1 MLHKSDIIPMPQ
13 FFDRYINLV
22 EDIHI
27 FEAFDTYTPEG
38 IYSDISKL
46 SALGDRVYEPGKWT
60 VKDILQHVIDNER
73 IMSYRALR
81 FSRNDTTVLPGYDE
95 QWLAKN
101 TNASNRTLE
110 SLLTEFNQVR
120 MSTVAL
126 FKGMSEEMMMRSG
139 RAYTSEISA
148 LALGFVIVGHAI
160 HHMNVLE
167 QRYFTML

>member
-1 MLHKSDIIPMPQ
+1 MDCK
-13 FFDRYINLV
+13 RY
-22 EDIHI
+22 
-27 FEAFDTYTPEG
+27 FA
-38 IYSDISKL
+38 
-46 SALGDRVYEPGKWT
+46 AC
-60 VKDILQHVIDNER
+60 NER

-81 FSRNDTTVLPGYDE
+81 CSRNDTTVLPGYDE

-110 SLLTEFNQVR
+110 SLLTEFTQVR

-126 FKGMSEEMMMRSG
+126 FRGMSEDMMLRSG

-160 HHMNVLE
+160 HHMKVLE
-167 QRYFTML
+167 QRYFTMLYAVDMYNIMWYMSRYAR